1 MPDQITP
8 AGSVTA
14 FALSLTPEEKV
25 DWADAISLA
34 TGVGFN
40 AALESIDQAAAIF
53 DVMPANIAARQAL
66 PFAAPVGTSD
76 ALARLDRTH
85 YRTWRAENS
94 PRGYVCGNL
103 PVDAIV
109 DVVEEYRSRL
119 AAVPCVDCGNHPETD
134 GHKFDCSLLDNSQQ
148 A

>member
-1 MPDQITP
+1 MPDQTP
-8 AGSVTA
+8 PTGSVTT
-14 FALSLTPEEKV
+14 FVLSLTPEEKV
-25 DWADAISLA
+25 DWADAISHA
-34 TGVGFN
+34 TGVGWN

-53 DVMPANIAARQAL
+53 DVMPATIAGRNAL
-66 PFAAPVGTSD
+66 AFAAPTVSSD

-85 YRTWRAENS
+85 YRTWREENS

-119 AAVPCVDCGNHPETD
+119 AAAPCVDCGNHPETD